1 MDIAIGGA
9 SRELIMFPGS
19 LSSEAKSCAAPFEVP
34 RASLFIFIY
43 LLDYVGS

>member
-19 LSSEAKSCAAPFEVP
+19 LSSEAKSSAAPFEVP

-43 LLDYVGS
+43 LLNYVGS